1 LANMSIETFERP
13 YITFFAK

>member
-1 LANMSIETFERP
+1 MSIETFERP